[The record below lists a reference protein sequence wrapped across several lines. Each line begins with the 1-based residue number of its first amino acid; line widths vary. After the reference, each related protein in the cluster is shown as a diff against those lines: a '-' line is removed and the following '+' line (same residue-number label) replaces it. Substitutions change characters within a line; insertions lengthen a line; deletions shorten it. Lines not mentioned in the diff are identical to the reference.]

1 MTDNEMYIPWILKSK
16 ILRGNRNLFLIIIIL
31 DIFAWIIL
39 TIKVGLFAMLLKDPG
54 LYLHLPAIILVM
66 IGSNNIFNKFSKIF
80 NIDIYNG
87 KINSEQSEEFR
98 KVSDL
103 FRRDEVIKYQHK
115 LLKLIY
121 NKKEKLFIFLG
132 MSTIII
138 LALFGDVVLTKNFGT
153 IYSTYEYPWTIIASV
168 VGAYFYWFL
177 FISSF
182 SFSLLWMLFGIIR
195 GIELIGSS
203 HFLKSI
209 SYRDSEEN
217 TISYKK
223 FKHNIQP
230 VSGMIYSISIVI
242 MSISFIYTIYA
253 IFINAMVVSIPMLYF
268 FSFLIISI
276 ALATFIYPQ
285 LKIHSILKKF
295 QKNILLYYN
304 QIYDNLE
311 NNYFKIIEQNNQE
324 SFTEKE
330 NIKSDMYFIR
340 DRIIE
345 TEQLDTWPYNISRL
359 YKLIGASLPI
369 IIGIF
374 SQLLIN

>member
-1 MTDNEMYIPWILKSK
+1 
-16 ILRGNRNLFLIIIIL
+16 
-31 DIFAWIIL
+31 
-39 TIKVGLFAMLLKDPG
+39 
-54 LYLHLPAIILVM
+54 
-66 IGSNNIFNKFSKIF
+66 
-80 NIDIYNG
+80 
-87 KINSEQSEEFR
+87 
-98 KVSDL
+98 
-103 FRRDEVIKYQHK
+103 
-115 LLKLIY
+115 
-121 NKKEKLFIFLG
+121 

-138 LALFGDVVLTKNFGT
+138 LAIFGDVVLTKNFGT

-340 DRIIE
+340 DIIIE